1 MTGKPF
7 RTGAA
12 GLVVA
17 AALSAANAASYAQT
31 VTAPVPAASQ
41 SAIPA
46 PVILIVDMQQI
57 LREAKAAKAVQ
68 TVINDQYSSY
78 SKEVAK
84 QEDELQQ
91 GRAEL
96 ERQRTVLAPDAWNL
110 RARELQQR
118 YDGLSQVFQG
128 RRQGLQQSLNDA
140 MGKVENA
147 ALEIIAERQ
156 MVHRVIGETAGI
168 GPSIVVEGPRHG
180 DAQRVELRIRFE
192 IVLEIEHRDALAWQR
207 RLIIARDQ
215 RFDLIA
221 TAERD
226 QHDRGGKP

>member
-147 ALEIIAERQ
+147 ALEIIADIVKERRANLVLAKQ
-156 MVHRVIGETAGI
+156 AVLFEA
-168 GPSIVVEGPRHG
+168 EGM
-180 DAQRVELRIRFE
+180 DV
-192 IVLEIEHRDALAWQR
+192 
-207 RLIIARDQ
+207 
-215 RFDLIA
+215 
-221 TAERD
+221 TAEAIKRLD
-226 QHDRGGKP
+226 QKLPSVPVNLPKADNGPVAGAAPKAKTETPAKKK